1 MTTERLIRILVTI
14 TLIEMMATIGLG
26 VRLKDVGRIARKP
39 GLLMRAAIANYACV
53 PLVTVGLLLWFGPP
67 PMISAGFLIVAVC
80 PGAAYG
86 PPFTALAKG
95 DVAAAIGLM
104 VILAGSSAICA
115 PLLLRNLLPLMTK
128 SQSMRVDVIKIV
140 VMLLLSQLIP
150 LLAGLFVRQWRPPLA
165 NKLKHPA
172 DVVSALLNL
181 SLLGLI
187 VAVRFRTLAAIRVEA
202 FMGMLALVA
211 ASVAAGWLLG
221 ERGSENR
228 KAMTFSTSV
237 RNLAVALEI
246 ATASFPATPAVT
258 AVLTYGLFQ
267 TLLLAIVALAWGRL
281 GRAVISGTSE
291 VMRVQGE

>member
-1 MTTERLIRILVTI
+1 MGTDRLINILVTV
-14 TLIEMMATIGLG
+14 TLIEMMAAIGMG
-26 VRLKDVGRIARKP
+26 VRIADVTQAARKP
-39 GLLMRAAIANYACV
+39 ALLARAAIANYACV

-172 DVVSALLNL
+172 DVISALLNL

-228 KAMTFSTSV
+228 KAMT
-237 RNLAVALEI
+237 
-246 ATASFPATPAVT
+246 
-258 AVLTYGLFQ
+258 
-267 TLLLAIVALAWGRL
+267 
-281 GRAVISGTSE
+281 
-291 VMRVQGE
+291 